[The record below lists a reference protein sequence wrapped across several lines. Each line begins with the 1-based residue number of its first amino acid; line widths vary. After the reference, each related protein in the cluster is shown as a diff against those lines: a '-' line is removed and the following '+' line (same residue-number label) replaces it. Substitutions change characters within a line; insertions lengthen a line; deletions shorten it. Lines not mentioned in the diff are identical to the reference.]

1 MISPKFMIKCEF
13 HTIHLKVNNFNRM
26 KKVLFMSTLLS
37 LLIACNNSN
46 EAGKQ
51 APTDDGIDYATF
63 EYKVD
68 RFADIEILRY
78 PVPGFNS
85 LSLQQKELIYYL
97 SQAALEGRDILWD
110 QHNRYNMTIRRVCEG
125 VYENYMGDKSS
136 ENWKYFETY
145 LKRIWMANGIHHHY
159 SEDKIIPEFPQDYF
173 VSIVKSVDPGRMP
186 FRDGMAA
193 DETLNEILPV
203 MFDPNVMPKR
213 MNQSPGA
220 DIVATSAVNFY
231 EGVTQKEVEDFYNAM
246 KDPNDNTP
254 VSYGLNSKVVK
265 ENGTVTERVWK
276 LGGMYDKAIERIIE
290 WLEKAATVA
299 ENDHQKEVIN
309 TLISYYRTGDLKTF
323 DDYSVQWV
331 SDTDSRVDFVNGFIE
346 NYADPLGMKATW
358 ESLVNFKSIEASE
371 RTRIISENAQWFED
385 NSPIDDRFKKEEV
398 KGISAKVITAAML
411 GGDCYPATPIG
422 INLPNADWIR
432 HDHGSKSVTID
443 NITFAYDKAAEG
455 NGFKEEFMWSDT
467 EREYAKK
474 YGTLTDNLHTDLH
487 ECLGHGSGKLLPGV
501 DGDALRAYGSPL
513 EETRAD
519 LFALYY
525 LADSKLVELGLLPD
539 NEAYKTE
546 YYGYIMNGAMT
557 QLTRIQPGK
566 EIEQAHMRNR
576 ALISNWVIENGKA
589 DKVVELEQRDGK
601 TYVVVNDYD
610 KLRNLFGE
618 LLTEVQRIKSE
629 GDYEAGKNL
638 VEKYG
643 VKVNADLHKEIL
655 SRYEALNI
663 APYKGFVNPVY
674 KLVTDAK
681 GKITDV
687 TVSYNE
693 NYVDQQLRYSRQYS
707 ALPLKN

>member
-1 MISPKFMIKCEF
+1 M
-13 HTIHLKVNNFNRM
+13 R
-26 KKVLFMSTLLS
+26 KVLLMSTSLFLLA
-37 LLIACNNSN
+37 ACNNGNQSD
-46 EAGKQ
+46 KQ
-51 APTDDGIDYATF
+51 TPADDGIDYSTF

-85 LSLQQKELIYYL
+85 LSLQQKELVYYL

-110 QHNRYNMTIRRVCEG
+110 QHNRYNLTIRRVCEG

-136 ENWKYFETY
+136 DNWKHFETY

-159 SEDKIIPEFPQDYF
+159 SEDKILPEFPQEYF
-173 VSIVKSVDPGRMP
+173 VSIVKGVDPGRMP

-203 MFDPNVMPKR
+203 MFDPTVMPKR
-213 MNQSPGA
+213 MNQSSGV

-265 ENGTVTERVWK
+265 QDGIVTEQVWK
-276 LGGMYDKAIERIIE
+276 LGGMYDKAIERIIG
-290 WLEKAATVA
+290 WLEKAEAVA

-323 DDYSVQWV
+323 DDYSVKWV
-331 SDTDSRVDFVNGFIE
+331 TDTSSRVDFVNGFIE

-358 ESLVNFKSIEASE
+358 ESIVNFKSEEASE

-385 NSPIDDRFKKEEV
+385 NSPVDDRFRKEEV

-411 GGDCYPATPIG
+411 AGDCYPATPIG

-432 HDHGSKSVTID
+432 RDHGSKSVTID

-455 NGFKEEFMWSDT
+455 NGFNEEFMWSDT
-467 EREYAKK
+467 EREQAKK
-474 YGTLTDNLHTDLH
+474 QGTLTDNLHTDLH

-501 DGDALRAYGSPL
+501 DGNALKEHGSTL
-513 EETRAD
+513 EEARAD

-525 LADSKLVELGLLPD
+525 LADPKLVELGLLPD

-546 YYGYIMNGAMT
+546 YYHYIMNGAMT

-566 EIEQAHMRNR
+566 DIEEAHMRNR
-576 ALISNWVIENGKA
+576 ALISNWVIEKGKA
-589 DKVVELEQRDGK
+589 DNVVELQQRDSK
-601 TYVVVNDYD
+601 TYIVINDYD
-610 KLRNLFGE
+610 KLRTLFGE
-618 LLTEVQRIKSE
+618 LLGEVQRIKSE
-629 GDYEAGKNL
+629 GDYGAGKNL
-638 VEKYG
+638 VEKYA
-643 VKVNADLHKEIL
+643 VKVNAGLHKEV
-655 SRYEALNI
+655 STRYEALNI

-674 KLVTDAK
+674 KLVTDSK
-681 GKITDV
+681 GKVTDV
-687 TVSYNE
+687 TISYDE

-707 ALPLKN
+707 VLSLKN

>member
-1 MISPKFMIKCEF
+1 
-13 HTIHLKVNNFNRM
+13 
-26 KKVLFMSTLLS
+26 MSTFLFLLA
-37 LLIACNNSN
+37 ACNNGN
-46 EAGKQ
+46 KADKQ
-51 APTDDGIDYATF
+51 TTADDGIDYSTF

-110 QHNRYNMTIRRVCEG
+110 QHNRYNLTIRRVCEG

-136 ENWKYFETY
+136 ENWKHFETY

-159 SEDKIIPEFPQDYF
+159 SEDKIIPEFPQEYF
-173 VSIVKSVDPGRMP
+173 VSIAKGVDPGRMP

-213 MNQSPGA
+213 MNQSSGD
-220 DIVATSAVNFY
+220 DIVTTSAVNFY

-254 VSYGLNSKVVK
+254 ISYGLNSKVVK
-265 ENGTVTERVWK
+265 QDGVATEQVWK
-276 LGGMYDKAIERIIE
+276 LGGMYDKAIERIVG
-290 WLEKAATVA
+290 WLEKAAAVA

-309 TLISYYRTGDLKTF
+309 TLVSYYQTGDLKTF
-323 DDYSVQWV
+323 DDYSVKWV
-331 SDTDSRVDFVNGFIE
+331 TDTTSLVDFVNGFIE
-346 NYADPLGMKATW
+346 TYADPLGMKATW
-358 ESLVNFKSIEASE
+358 ESLVNFKSVEASE

-398 KGISAKVITAAML
+398 KGISAKVITAAIL

-432 HDHGSKSVTID
+432 RDHGSKSVTID

-455 NGFKEEFMWSDT
+455 NGFNEEFMWSDT
-467 EREYAKK
+467 ERERAKQF
-474 YGTLTDNLHTDLH
+474 GSLTDNLHTDLH

-501 DGDALRAYGSPL
+501 DANALKAHGSTL

-525 LADSKLVELGLLPD
+525 LADPQLMELGLLPD
-539 NEAYKTE
+539 SEAYKTE
-546 YYGYIMNGAMT
+546 YYHYIMNGAMT

-566 EIEQAHMRNR
+566 DIEEAHMRNR
-576 ALISNWVIENGKA
+576 ALISNWAIEKGKA
-589 DKVVELEQRDGK
+589 DNVIELQQRDGK
-601 TYVVVNDYD
+601 TYVVINDYD
-610 KLRNLFGE
+610 KLRSLFGE

-638 VEKYG
+638 VEKYA
-643 VKVNADLHKEIL
+643 VKVNADLHKEVL
-655 SRYEALNI
+655 ARYEALDI

-674 KLVTDAK
+674 KLVTDDK

-687 TVSYNE
+687 TISYDE
-693 NYVDQQLRYSRQYS
+693 NFVNQQLRYSRQYS
-707 ALPLKN
+707 VLPSKN

>member
-1 MISPKFMIKCEF
+1 
-13 HTIHLKVNNFNRM
+13 M
-26 KKVLFMSTLLS
+26 KKVILMLTALS
-37 LLIACNNSN
+37 LLAACNNSN
-46 EAGKQ
+46 QADKQ
-51 APTDDGIDYATF
+51 VPADDGIDYATF

-110 QHNRYNMTIRRVCEG
+110 QHNRYNLTIRRVCEG

-136 ENWKYFETY
+136 ENWKHFETY

-173 VSIVKSVDPGRMP
+173 VSIVKGVDPGRMP

-213 MNQSPGA
+213 MNQTPGA

-254 VSYGLNSKVVK
+254 VSYGLNSKVAK
-265 ENGTVTERVWK
+265 ENDVVTEQVWK
-276 LGGMYDKAIERIIE
+276 LGGMYDKAIERIIG
-290 WLEKAATVA
+290 WLEKAAAVA
-299 ENDHQKEVIN
+299 ENDQQKEVIN
-309 TLISYYRTGDLKTF
+309 TLISYYQTGDLKTF
-323 DDYSVQWV
+323 DDYSVKWV
-331 SDTDSRVDFVNGFIE
+331 TDTDSRVDFINGFIE
-346 NYADPLGMKATW
+346 TYTDPLGMKATW
-358 ESLVNFKSIEASE
+358 ESMVNFKSEEASE

-385 NSPIDDRFKKEEV
+385 NSPVDDRFKKEEV
-398 KGISAKVITAAML
+398 KGVSAKVITAAML

-422 INLPNADWIR
+422 INLPNSNWIR
-432 HDHGSKSVTID
+432 RDHGSKSVTID

-467 EREYAKK
+467 ERERAKK

-525 LADSKLVELGLLPD
+525 LADPKLVELGLLPD

-566 EIEQAHMRNR
+566 DIEQAHMRNR

-589 DKVVELEQRDGK
+589 DNVVELQQRDDK
-601 TYVVVNDYD
+601 TYVVINDYD
-610 KLRNLFGE
+610 KLRSLFGE
-618 LLTEVQRIKSE
+618 LLAEVQRIKSE

-643 VKVNADLHKEIL
+643 VKVNANLHKEVL
-655 SRYEALNI
+655 ARYEALNI

-674 KLVTDAK
+674 KLVTDDK
-681 GKITDV
+681 GKVTDV
-687 TVSYNE
+687 TVSYDE
-693 NYVDQQLRYSRQYS
+693 NYVNQQLRYSRQYS
-707 ALPLKN
+707 VLPLKN

>member
-1 MISPKFMIKCEF
+1 MLIS
-13 HTIHLKVNNFNRM
+13 
-26 KKVLFMSTLLS
+26 LFLLA
-37 LLIACNNSN
+37 ACN
-46 EAGKQ
+46 EGKKADTQ
-51 APTDDGIDYATF
+51 TNGGDGIDSTF

-110 QHNRYNMTIRRVCEG
+110 QNNRYNLTIRRVCEG

-136 ENWKYFETY
+136 EEWRNFETY
-145 LKRIWMANGIHHHY
+145 LKQIWMANGIHHHY
-159 SEDKIIPEFPQDYF
+159 SEDKIMPQFSQDFF
-173 VSIVKSVDPGRMP
+173 VKLVKSVDPGRMP

-203 MFDPNVMPKR
+203 MFDPAVMPKR
-213 MNQSPGA
+213 MSQTPGT

-246 KDPNDNTP
+246 KVPNDNTP
-254 VSYGLNSKVVK
+254 VSYGLNSKVTKVD
-265 ENGTVTERVWK
+265 GVMTEQVWK
-276 LGGMYDKAIERIIE
+276 LGGMYDKAIERIIG
-290 WLEKAATVA
+290 WLEKAANVA
-299 ENDHQKEVIN
+299 ENDHQKQIIDELV
-309 TLISYYRTGDLKTF
+309 SYYKTGNLKTF
-323 DDYSVQWV
+323 DDYSVKWV
-331 SDTDSRVDFVNGFIE
+331 TDTVSRVDFINGFIE
-346 NYADPLGMKATW
+346 TYTDPLGLKATW
-358 ESLVNFKSIEASE
+358 ESMVNFKSIEASE

-398 KGISAKVITAAML
+398 KGVSAKVITAAIL
-411 GGDCYPATPIG
+411 GGDTYPATPIG

-432 HDHGSKSVTID
+432 RDHGSKSVTID

-455 NGFKEEFMWSDT
+455 NGFKEEFMWSDA
-467 EREYAKK
+467 ERGLTTK

-501 DGDALRAYGSPL
+501 STDVLHAYASPL

-525 LADSKLVELGLLPD
+525 LADPKLVELGLLPD
-539 NEAYKTE
+539 GEAYKAE
-546 YYGYIMNGAMT
+546 YYSYIMNGAMT

-566 EIEQAHMRNR
+566 QIEQAHMRNR
-576 ALISNWVIENGKA
+576 ATISNWIIEQGKA
-589 DKVVELEQRDGK
+589 DNVVELKERDGK

-610 KLRNLFGE
+610 KLRAFFGQ
-618 LLTEVQRIKSE
+618 LLAEVQRIKSE
-629 GDYEAGKNL
+629 GDFEAGKEL
-638 VEKYG
+638 IETYG
-643 VKVNADLHKEIL
+643 VKVNPTLHAQVL

-674 KLVTDAK
+674 KLVTDEN

-687 TVSYNE
+687 TISYDE
-693 NYVDQQLRYSRQYS
+693 NYVDQQLRYSREYS
-707 ALPLKN
+707 VLPLKN

>member
-1 MISPKFMIKCEF
+1 
-13 HTIHLKVNNFNRM
+13 M
-26 KKVLFMSTLLS
+26 KKVILMLTALS
-37 LLIACNNSN
+37 LLAACNNSN
-46 EAGKQ
+46 QADKQ
-51 APTDDGIDYATF
+51 VPADDGIDYATF

-110 QHNRYNMTIRRVCEG
+110 QHNRYNLTIRRVCEG

-136 ENWKYFETY
+136 ENWKHFETY

-173 VSIVKSVDPGRMP
+173 VSIVKGVDPGRMP

-203 MFDPNVMPKR
+203 MFDPNVMSKR
-213 MNQSPGA
+213 MNQTPGA

-265 ENGTVTERVWK
+265 EDGVVTEQVWK
-276 LGGMYDKAIERIIE
+276 LGGMYDKAIERIIG
-290 WLEKAATVA
+290 WLEKAAAVA
-299 ENDHQKEVIN
+299 ENDQQKEVIN
-309 TLISYYRTGDLKTF
+309 TLVSYYQTGDLKTF
-323 DDYSVQWV
+323 DDYSVKWV
-331 SDTDSRVDFVNGFIE
+331 TDTASRVDFINGFIE
-346 NYADPLGMKATW
+346 TYTDPLGMKATW
-358 ESLVNFKSIEASE
+358 ESMVNFKSEEASE

-385 NSPIDDRFKKEEV
+385 NSPVDDRFKKEEV
-398 KGISAKVITAAML
+398 KGVSAKVITAAML

-422 INLPNADWIR
+422 INLPNSNWIR
-432 HDHGSKSVTID
+432 RDHGSKSVTID

-455 NGFKEEFMWSDT
+455 NGFNEEFMWSDT
-467 EREYAKK
+467 ERERAKK

-525 LADSKLVELGLLPD
+525 LADPKLVELGLLPD

-546 YYGYIMNGAMT
+546 YYGYVMNGAMT

-566 EIEQAHMRNR
+566 DIEQAHMRNR

-589 DKVVELEQRDGK
+589 DNVVELQQRDGK
-601 TYVVVNDYD
+601 TYVVINDYD
-610 KLRNLFGE
+610 KLRSLFGV
-618 LLTEVQRIKSE
+618 LLAEVQRIKSE

-643 VKVNADLHKEIL
+643 VKVNADLHKEVL
-655 SRYEALNI
+655 ARYEALNI

-674 KLVTDAK
+674 KLVTDNK
-681 GKITDV
+681 GKVTDV
-687 TVSYNE
+687 TVSYDE
-693 NYVDQQLRYSRQYS
+693 NYVNQQLRYSRQYS
-707 ALPLKN
+707 VLPLKN

>member
-1 MISPKFMIKCEF
+1 
-13 HTIHLKVNNFNRM
+13 M
-26 KKVLFMSTLLS
+26 KKVIFMLTALFLLAS
-37 LLIACNNSN
+37 CNNSKT
-46 EAGKQ
+46 ADKQ
-51 APTDDGIDYATF
+51 TPADDGIDYNTF

-110 QHNRYNMTIRRVCEG
+110 QHNRYNLTIRRVCEG
-125 VYENYMGDKSS
+125 IYENYMGDKSS
-136 ENWKYFETY
+136 ENWQHFETY

-159 SEDKIIPEFPQDYF
+159 SEDKILPEFPQEYF
-173 VSIVKSVDPGRMP
+173 VSIVKGVDPGRMP

-265 ENGTVTERVWK
+265 EEGVVTEQIWK
-276 LGGMYDKAIERIIE
+276 LGGMYDKAIERIIG
-290 WLEKAATVA
+290 WLEKAAAVA
-299 ENDHQKEVIN
+299 ENDPQKEIIN

-323 DDYSVQWV
+323 DDYSVKWV
-331 SDTDSRVDFVNGFIE
+331 TDTTSRVDFINGFIE
-346 NYADPLGMKATW
+346 TYTDPLGMKATW
-358 ESLVNFKSIEASE
+358 ESLVNFKSLEASE

-385 NSPIDDRFKKEEV
+385 NSPIDNRFKKEEV
-398 KGISAKVITAAML
+398 KGVSAKVITAAML

-422 INLPNADWIR
+422 INLPNANWIR
-432 HDHGSKSVTID
+432 RDHGSKSVTID

-455 NGFKEEFMWSDT
+455 NGFKEEFIWSDT
-467 EREYAKK
+467 ERERATK

-513 EETRAD
+513 EESRAD

-525 LADSKLVELGLLPD
+525 LADPKLVELGLLPD

-566 EIEQAHMRNR
+566 DIEQAHMRNR

-589 DKVVELEQRDGK
+589 DKVVELQQRDGK
-601 TYVVVNDYD
+601 TYVVINDYD
-610 KLRNLFGE
+610 KLRSLFSE

-643 VKVNADLHKEIL
+643 VKVNANLHKEVL
-655 SRYEALNI
+655 ARYEALDI

-674 KLVTDAK
+674 KLVTDNK
-681 GKITDV
+681 GKVTDV
-687 TVSYNE
+687 TVSYGE
-693 NYVDQQLRYSRQYS
+693 NYVEQQLRYSRQYS
-707 ALPLKN
+707 VLPLKN